1 MVHTRFPS
9 HSTAGSKVSSTPKP
23 KPEFKPSSTPKP
35 KPEQVA
41 IMQWTVRMGAITA
54 EALAD
59 REGMSVASARARLG
73 VLERAGWLSRRRP
86 LSKQPA
92 LYTATRAGMRASGL
106 RGLDPCRVSATNAHH
121 LIVCARVAAALE
133 RCYSDHRVLGERE
146 LRRDERERGVQL
158 ASARMGIGSDGG
170 PALHR
175 PDLVLWPEGSG
186 DVNGDPLPVAV
197 EVELTI
203 KAPRRLADIC
213 LAWARCRCVAGVLYI
228 APPEVQ
234 RALHRAIGQAQTG
247 ERIVVLGLD
256 APPCPREV
264 WDGASQAA
272 PENIVPSG
280 A

>member
-1 MVHTRFPS
+1 MVHACFPS
-9 HSTAGSKVSSTPKP
+9 HSTSGSNVRSTPKSM
-23 KPEFKPSSTPKP
+23 PEPS
-35 KPEQVA
+35 PERVA
-41 IMQWTVRMGAITA
+41 LMQWTARMGAVTA

-59 REGMSVASARARLG
+59 REGVTVASARARLG
-73 VLERAGWLSRRRP
+73 VLKKAGWLSRRRP

-92 LYTATRAGMRASGL
+92 LYTATRAGMRVSGL
-106 RGLDPCRVSATNAHH
+106 RGLDPCRVSASNAHH
-121 LIVCARVAAALE
+121 LIVCAAVAAALE

-158 ASARMGIGSDGG
+158 ASARLGIGSDGG

-175 PDLVLWPEGSG
+175 PDLILWPEGSG
-186 DVNGDPLPVAV
+186 DGDGDGDGDGLPVAV

-203 KAPRRLADIC
+203 KAPRRLTGIC

-234 RALHRAIGQAQTG
+234 RALHRAIDQAQAG

-256 APPCPREV
+256 ALPSPREV
-264 WDGASQAA
+264 EDGALQAA
-272 PENIVPSG
+272 PKSTVPSG

>member
-9 HSTAGSKVSSTPKP
+9 HSTAGSKPSSIPKPKP
-23 KPEFKPSSTPKP
+23 KPEPL
-35 KPEQVA
+35 PEQVA
-41 IMQWTVRMGAITA
+41 IMQWTVRMGAVTA

-59 REGMSVASARARLG
+59 REGVSVASARARLG
-73 VLERAGWLSRRRP
+73 VLEKAGWLSRRRP

-158 ASARMGIGSDGG
+158 ASARLGIGSDGG

-186 DVNGDPLPVAV
+186 DGDGDGLPVAV

-203 KAPRRLADIC
+203 KAPRRLAGIC

-234 RALHRAIGQAQTG
+234 RALHRAIGQAQAG

-256 APPCPREV
+256 ALPCPREV
-264 WDGASQAA
+264 QDGAFQAA
-272 PENIVPSG
+272 PENTVPSG